1 MEVSLMHLIAAAAV
15 TGAASSMGTVLVLRT
30 DMRWMKKGFSELK
43 GRVVRLESAVFLA
56 KEVK

>member
-1 MEVSLMHLIAAAAV
+1 MHLIAAAAV